1 MTDKRK
7 GAKRQLAAGNWPL
20 TTELRSLA
28 GEFFEWMAFTHY
40 SPNTIKNRKVYLDY
54 FFSWCEER
62 GLESPQEITKPI
74 IERYQRYLF
83 NYKKKRDEQPL
94 SIRSQH
100 SRLVPVRAFFKFL
113 ARRNYILY
121 NPAAD
126 IDMPRLGHRL
136 PRNVLTISEAEQVL
150 AVPRVDTVFGLRDRA
165 ILEVFYSTGMRRA
178 ELMRL
183 GIYDIDRERGTLF
196 IREGKGRKDRM
207 IPIGE
212 RALKWIDKYMF
223 EIRPQLVVPPDDN
236 VLFLTDHGDVFT
248 PGRLT
253 QMVREYVDTADI
265 GKKGSCH
272 LFRHTMATL
281 MLEHGADIRFIQQI
295 LGHAKL
301 ETTQIYTQISIR
313 QLKDIHTAT
322 HPARL
327 DSKRSEAVRKEL
339 EDELAEDQDEDEEL
353 PPKKPEN

>member
-100 SRLVPVRAFFKFL
+100 SRLVPVRAFFKF
-113 ARRNYILY
+113 
-121 NPAAD
+121 
-126 IDMPRLGHRL
+126 
-136 PRNVLTISEAEQVL
+136 
-150 AVPRVDTVFGLRDRA
+150 
-165 ILEVFYSTGMRRA
+165 
-178 ELMRL
+178 
-183 GIYDIDRERGTLF
+183 
-196 IREGKGRKDRM
+196 
-207 IPIGE
+207 
-212 RALKWIDKYMF
+212 

-281 MLEHGADIRFIQQI
+281 MLEHGADIRFIQQM